1 MLSRALQTSQN
12 DLDNAVSK
20 LGKVESE
27 RLDGI
32 ARIEASQQRIE
43 DLKVQTEKKRD
54 DANAELTARI
64 ESFRKFTRKY
74 WEKEEKF
81 HAQIGCMS

>member
-1 MLSRALQTSQN
+1 MLSKALHTSQN
-12 DLDNAVSK
+12 NLDNAVSQ

-43 DLKVQTEKKRD
+43 DLKVQTQKKRS
-54 DANAELTARI
+54 DANRELTERI
-64 ESFRKFTRKY
+64 ESFRKFTNNY

-81 HAQIGCMS
+81 HAQIGCLS